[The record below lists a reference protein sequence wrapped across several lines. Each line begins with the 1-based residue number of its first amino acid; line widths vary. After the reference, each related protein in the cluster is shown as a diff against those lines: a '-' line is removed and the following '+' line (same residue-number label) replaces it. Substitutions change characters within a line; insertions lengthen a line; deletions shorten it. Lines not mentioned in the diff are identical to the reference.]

1 MQIIRSF
8 PLIIQTTIPLLTHLI
23 ITKLFKQKIKKK
35 KTIIWIYILY
45 FNNVSNNIAKNIQRV
60 TESEFRDIEQR
71 LSQLFRSIAVLQAL
85 HSYLNKR

>member
-8 PLIIQTTIPLLTHLI
+8 PLIIQTTIPLLTRLI

-35 KTIIWIYILY
+35 SNIWIYILY
-45 FNNVSNNIAKNIQRV
+45 FNNISNNIAKNIQRV
-60 TESEFRDIEQR
+60 TESEFRDIEQC

>member
-8 PLIIQTTIPLLTHLI
+8 PLIIQTTIPLLTYLI

-35 KTIIWIYILY
+35 SNIWIYILY
-45 FNNVSNNIAKNIQRV
+45 FNNISNNIAKNIQRV